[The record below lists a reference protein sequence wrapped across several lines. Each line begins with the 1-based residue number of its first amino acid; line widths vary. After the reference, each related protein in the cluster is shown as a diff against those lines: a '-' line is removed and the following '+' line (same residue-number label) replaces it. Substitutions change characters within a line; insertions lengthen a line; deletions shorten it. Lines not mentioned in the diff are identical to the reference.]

1 MLFSFLV
8 TLREGLEAALI
19 VAIILGSLARTGRR
33 GKTWPLWVG
42 VAAAAAATLSAA
54 VGLQLLA
61 VELPGRV
68 QEAVEGVA
76 MLLAVGVLTWMVF
89 WMRAQARQL
98 GVALRE
104 RVDGALSA
112 GSAFALALLAFTAVG
127 REGLETA
134 LFLFA
139 GHTRA
144 ESEFA
149 YWGGALAGLVVAT
162 AAGFTVYSGSRRLP
176 LRAFFTTTS
185 LLLVLL
191 TAGLLANGMK
201 ELHEARLLFPHLG
214 PRLWDTYEVL
224 PDNAGFGRFLA
235 ALVGYDA
242 SPFLGQ
248 AAAYAVYVTLVPTL
262 YLWSGRT
269 GAPGSPPRA
278 EVRA

>member
-33 GKTWPLWVG
+33 GKAWPVWSG
-42 VAAAAAATLSAA
+42 VAAAAATTLGAA

-61 VELPGRV
+61 VELPSRV
-68 QEAVEGVA
+68 EEAVEGVA
-76 MLLAVGVLTWMVF
+76 MLLAVGVITWMVF

-98 GVALRE
+98 GVSLRE
-104 RVDGALSA
+104 RVDAALSA

-144 ESEFA
+144 GSGFG
-149 YWGGALAGLVVAT
+149 YWTGALVGLIVAT
-162 AAGFTVYSGSRRLP
+162 AVGVTLYSGSRRLP

-191 TAGLLANGMK
+191 AAGLLANGMK
-201 ELHEARLLFPHLG
+201 ELHEARLLFPDLG
-214 PRLWDTYEVL
+214 PRVWDTYDVL
-224 PDNAGFGRFLA
+224 PDNSGFGRFLA
-235 ALVGYDA
+235 ALLGYDA

-248 AAAYAVYVTLVPTL
+248 AAAYVVYLTVVPTL
-262 YLWSGRT
+262 YLSTGRT
-269 GAPGSPPRA
+269 AARRAVPRA
-278 EVRA
+278 GVHP